1 MYVTILIVLFEFDIE
16 ISFAIP
22 CHLAE
27 YKSAKMKNII
37 VYLFQDNLK
46 IDNQGLLSDVRENR
60 DIQHAD
66 EFLGRQK
73 RSTNEFSSRQ
83 KRSPNDDEKNVVV
96 LEENPFPN
104 VDKKNPNKSAN
115 QFLGNW
121 MPKF

>member
-1 MYVTILIVLFEFDIE
+1 MPFGGKRDSLMKKMIV
-16 ISFAIP
+16 SQ
-22 CHLAE
+22 
-27 YKSAKMKNII
+27 
-37 VYLFQDNLK
+37 FQDNLK

-66 EFLGRQK
+66 ELLGRQK

-115 QFLGNW
+115 QFLGN
-121 MPKF
+121 